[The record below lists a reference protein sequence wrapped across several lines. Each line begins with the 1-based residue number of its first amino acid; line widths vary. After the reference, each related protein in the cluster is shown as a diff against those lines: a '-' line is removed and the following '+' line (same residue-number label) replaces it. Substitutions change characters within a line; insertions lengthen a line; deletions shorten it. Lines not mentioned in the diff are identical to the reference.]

1 MKTALAYLA
10 ASSNRLQKKN
20 STELDLK
27 LSAKNFRRTLSWYY
41 LLKIGRTQILFR
53 YSVLLKKSTKW
64 CQALW
69 WWIRGIQ
76 EKKSISQKHINSLRV
91 IRYLRI
97 RRTEEVKGLKETAK
111 CHLITSDS
119 HDRSMFLSW
128 GWSTSLEF
136 FLTQFLTCIVYH
148 YHYQA

>member
-1 MKTALAYLA
+1 MSFAMRTTLAYLA

-20 STELDLK
+20 LTELELK
-27 LSAKNFRRTLSWYY
+27 LSTKNFRRTLYCW
-41 LLKIGRTQILFR
+41 LLKIGRTHMIFW
-53 YSVLLKKSTKW
+53 YSVLLKKSTKLF
-64 CQALW
+64 QTLW
-69 WWIRGIQ
+69 WWIRGTH
-76 EKKSISQKHINSLRV
+76 EKKSLGQKHINTSNK
-91 IRYLRI
+91 IS
-97 RRTEEVKGLKETAK
+97 KNPKNGGGQGTAK